1 MTSARSL
8 YNRASAV
15 GPLSLRFVDG
25 LWYVFEVIVL
35 AHFFVLSQVLNSSTI
50 MSDAAAAPA
59 AAPAKAPKKRTGGAA
74 KAKKHADHP
83 KYSDMIKAAVTALK
97 VCNLFLTFCLGAKCL
112 FHSHGLS
119 WTKTKLYSTT
129 CHYSGR
135 KGSIFVQNW
144 GTEE

>member
-35 AHFFVLSQVLNSSTI
+35 AHFFVLSQVLKSSTI

-97 VCNLFLTFCLGAKCL
+97 VCNLFLTFL
-112 FHSHGLS
+112 FRREMPLS
-119 WTKTKLYSTT
+119 FPWAVLDKDKVVFYYLPL
-129 CHYSGR
+129 
-135 KGSIFVQNW
+135 
-144 GTEE
+144 